1 MTASVPQ
8 TPGGGRSATLRV
20 ACRTAAATGL
30 AGGRALASSGVADAH
45 VRVKADVE
53 TTGSYSALTF
63 RVPNES
69 SSASTTKVIIQLPQ
83 DNPFLSVRS
92 KNLPGWTAKLTEAA
106 LPKPIDSD
114 GTTITKAVR
123 TVTWT
128 AGSGNEIA
136 PGQYQEFSLSVG
148 PLPAPG
154 TVLLPTDQVYSDGTT
169 VSWDDPTPA
178 SGAEPENPAP
188 AMQVVAA
195 DPGPPLQTSGTQA
208 VGGPDRTARWLG
220 GGALALAL
228 AALALAVAGRRRT
241 ARAGSGTSGAP
252 VV

>member
-1 MTASVPQ
+1 MTASASS
-8 TPGGGRSATLRV
+8 TPYGRPAAVRLVS
-20 ACRTAAATGL
+20 RTAAATGL
-30 AGGRALASSGVADAH
+30 ALGLALATSGVANAH
-45 VRVKADVE
+45 VRVQADVE

-69 SSASTTKVIIQLPQ
+69 SSASTTKIAVQLPQ
-83 DNPFLSVRS
+83 DTPFLSVRS
-92 KNLPGWTAKLTEAA
+92 KNLPGWTATLTEAT
-106 LPKPIDSD
+106 LPQPIESD

-128 AGSGNEIA
+128 ATSGNAIA

-154 TVLLPTDQVYSDGTT
+154 TVLLPTDQTYSDGTT
-169 VSWDDPTPA
+169 VSWDEPTPA

-188 AMQVVAA
+188 AIQVVAV
-195 DPGPPLQTSGTQA
+195 DPGPPAQTSTTQA
-208 VGGPDRTARWLG
+208 VAGPDRTARWLG

-228 AALALAVAGRRRT
+228 ASLVLAVAGRRRAART
-241 ARAGSGTSGAP
+241 ASGASGTP
-252 VV
+252 VA

>member
-1 MTASVPQ
+1 MTASLFP
-8 TPGGGRSATLRV
+8 TPPGGRSAAARL
-20 ACRTAAATGL
+20 ACRTAVTAGL
-30 AGGRALASSGVADAH
+30 ALGLVLASSTAADAH
-45 VRVKADVE
+45 VRVKADVA
-53 TTGSYSALTF
+53 TTGSYSSLTF

-92 KNLPGWTAKLTEAA
+92 KNLPGWTAKLTEAP

-169 VSWDDPTPA
+169 ASWDDPTPA

-188 AMQVVAA
+188 AIQVVAA
-195 DPGPPLQTSGTQA
+195 DPGPPVQTSSTQA
-208 VGGPDRTARWLG
+208 VAGPDRTARWLG

-228 AALALAVAGRRRT
+228 ASLVLAVTGRRRT
-241 ARAGSGTSGAP
+241 AHAGAGTSGAP
-252 VV
+252 VA